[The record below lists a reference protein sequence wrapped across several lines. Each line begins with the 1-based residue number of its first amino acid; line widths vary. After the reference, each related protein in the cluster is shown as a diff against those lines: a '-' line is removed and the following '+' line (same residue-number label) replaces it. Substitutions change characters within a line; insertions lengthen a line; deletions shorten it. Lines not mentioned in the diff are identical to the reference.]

1 MTMKK
6 VILGAL
12 FAITLAGCS
21 SDDNN
26 TLVNLADLR
35 RPISVEVSENPIQ
48 NTGTEARDNTRASIT
63 TTDNL
68 NSFKMNY
75 GKYYHY
81 TVTKNQSGD
90 WDLDPGHWPYSVAA
104 SQNITFHAYNY
115 NVGTFYANDSD
126 PYISVTMQKNASDL
140 NDVIVAERTT
150 NLNANSGKVYLTFDH
165 ACAAVD
171 FTIRKTK
178 DKTIVLKS
186 ATLQNVSK
194 HGEYHYNS
202 KTWTNVGTTV
212 GTTTYYTLTNGDITL
227 TMDKQALPHNTYFF
241 IPQTLASLKVVI
253 TVDGELKHGTITLN
267 KELKAGK
274 RYPIDI
280 ELGTGL

>member
-1 MTMKK
+1 MKK

-12 FAITLAGCS
+12 LAITLAGCS

-75 GKYYHY
+75 GEYDHY

-90 WDLDPGHWPYSVAA
+90 WDLDPAYWPNSVER
-104 SQNITFHAYNY
+104 SQNIMFHAY
-115 NVGTFYANDSD
+115 NVGTFNANGSN
-126 PYISVTMQKNASDL
+126 PYISVTMQENASDL

-150 NLNANSGKVYLTFDH
+150 NFNANSGKVYLTFDH

-171 FTIRKTK
+171 FTIRKTI
-178 DKTIVLKS
+178 DKSIVLKS

-194 HGEYHYNS
+194 QGEYHYNT
-202 KTWTNVGTTV
+202 KAWTNVGTT
-212 GTTTYYTLTNGDITL
+212 TNYTLTNGDITL
-227 TMDKQALPHNTYFF
+227 TMDNQALPHNTYFF
-241 IPQTLASLKVVI
+241 IPQTLASLRVEI
-253 TVDGELKHGTITLN
+253 TVDGVQKAGTITLN
-267 KELKAGK
+267 KVLEAGK

-280 ELGTGL
+280 ELGAGL

>member
-1 MTMKK
+1 MIMKK

-12 FAITLAGCS
+12 LAITLAGCS

-26 TLVNLADLR
+26 TFVNLADLR

-75 GKYYHY
+75 GENHY

-90 WDLDPGHWPYSVAA
+90 WDLDPAYWPYSVAP
-104 SQNITFHAYNY
+104 SQNITFHAYN
-115 NVGTFYANDSD
+115 VGTFNANGSN
-126 PYISVTMQKNASDL
+126 PYISVTMQENASDL

-171 FTIRKTK
+171 FTIRKTIN
-178 DKTIVLKS
+178 KTIVLKS

-241 IPQTLASLKVVI
+241 IPQTLASLRVEI
-253 TVDGELKHGTITLN
+253 TVNGVPKAGTITLN
-267 KELKAGK
+267 KVLEAGK